1 MIFRQEDMKTDYF
14 RQEDIIFLLTG
25 SYGTNLGG
33 YGVSP

>member
-14 RQEDIIFLLTG
+14 RQEDRTFLLTG
-25 SYGTNLGG
+25 SYETNLGG